1 MLCLLA
7 RRTLTP
13 KFGLIIP
20 KTQGLKSVKLNQPN
34 KIDKTLISGNMN
46 TSLGPPTAEPKI
58 VVLSRAGLRE
68 NAGGLWLGLG
78 FRVRAMVLWLGLGL
92 KLRVA
97 KIRVRARWF
106 CSLWFLMMIPMG
118 FSVSIVASPLFIC
131 IFLGFACSHLRLC
144 CFPCC
149 LT

>member
-1 MLCLLA
+1 MHCLLA
-7 RRTLTP
+7 RRTLTLTP

-20 KTQGLKSVKLNQPN
+20 KTQGLKTVKLNKPN
-34 KIDKTLISGNMN
+34 RMDTALMSRDMEEL
-46 TSLGPPTAEPKI
+46 LGPPTAEPKI
-58 VVLSRAGLRE
+58 VVLSRAGFGE

-78 FRVRAMVLWLGLGL
+78 LR
-92 KLRVA
+92 LRVA
-97 KIRVRARWF
+97 KTRVRVRWF

-118 FSVSIVASPLFIC
+118 CFSVSIVISPFFIFMC
-131 IFLGFACSHLRLC
+131 LGFACCHLRLC